1 MITRHEGA
9 LSIYLSRRPCAQV
22 RAPFDNSPYRN
33 KVLSEFQTWYKLFT
47 LKNCQKNMLINFFG
61 TNKLTSTNF
70 CRLCWE
76 RARTDFC
83 SCSAQGES
91 MHSMPHGQANGSGQ
105 RVSQNWLFPFP
116 PGYAIASAGQLS
128 LSGVAWYFHT
138 CLFSLVESSLSCRQ
152 QYVGAPPL
160 F

>member
-1 MITRHEGA
+1 MTSLQSPTYR
-9 LSIYLSRRPCAQV
+9 LSFIYLQYLDRIPQV
-22 RAPFDNSPYRN
+22 RTPFDNSPCRN

-105 RVSQNWLFPFP
+105 RVSQNWPFPFP
-116 PGYAIASAGQLS
+116 PGYS
-128 LSGVAWYFHT
+128 LSRPVKPIWRR
-138 CLFSLVESSLSCRQ
+138 LIFSHLPV
-152 QYVGAPPL
+152 
-160 F
+160 

>member
-1 MITRHEGA
+1 MRKLVHCYLIRQVHLIVITIKKKLAKLVDQMA
-9 LSIYLSRRPCAQV
+9 LKQV
-22 RAPFDNSPYRN
+22 RAPFDNSPCRN

-105 RVSQNWLFPFP
+105 RVSQNWPFPFP
-116 PGYAIASAGQLS
+116 PGYS
-128 LSGVAWYFHT
+128 LSRPVKPIWRR
-138 CLFSLVESSLSCRQ
+138 LIFSHLPV
-152 QYVGAPPL
+152 
-160 F
+160 